1 MLYVGRL
8 FIETGLFQSKRVRSN
23 MCHWSSSPLVRAME
37 KNKFHT
43 TPSSLQEFSY
53 QAVQLNNEIETIP
66 DIGHVARDNNDQQTS
81 RTSFQNASVTR
92 SSFFS

>member
-1 MLYVGRL
+1 
-8 FIETGLFQSKRVRSN
+8 
-23 MCHWSSSPLVRAME
+23 ME

-66 DIGHVARDNNDQQTS
+66 DIGHVAQDNNDQQTS